1 MVAAAAE
8 VVEAVEV
15 TTVVVVV
22 VNQRENEFLPCV
34 GVLAYKMADTR
45 LTTTNTKILS
55 SGAYNGLIQTAVYG
69 RLLFSSHLL
78 RPTQDNSL
86 LCQTMR
92 PVFCKYLPWRFQRY
106 TIYNL
111 SIPQQVVYQMYST
124 VSSLTT
130 LLTLPPVCT
139 ISYILHPG
147 RPLDV

>member
-1 MVAAAAE
+1 MKMVAAAAK
-8 VVEAVEV
+8 VVEVAAVE
-15 TTVVVVV
+15 VVV
-22 VNQRENEFLPCV
+22 VNQRKNEFLPCA
-34 GVLAYKMADTR
+34 GVLAYKMANTR

-78 RPTQDNSL
+78 RLTQENSL
-86 LCQTMR
+86 ICQTML
-92 PVFCKYLPWRFQRY
+92 PVLCKYLPRRFPRY

-124 VSSLTT
+124 ASSLTT

-147 RPLDV
+147 RPLDI